1 MTICQDCYANY
12 GGAPGTVLCPLHEAT
27 ADLLAAAKVAL
38 ESLRA
43 WNAIENRN
51 FDEDMKQALIAS
63 YEASPELQKLK
74 AAIAKAEQG
83 R

>member
-1 MTICQDCYANY
+1 MICQDCWANHLEK
-12 GGAPGTVLCPLHEAT
+12 GGVVLCPLHEAT

-38 ESLRA
+38 ISLRS
-43 WNAIENRN
+43 WNAIVNRDL
-51 FDEDMKQALIAS
+51 DEARKKAVLAS

-74 AAIAKAEQG
+74 AAIAKAEG